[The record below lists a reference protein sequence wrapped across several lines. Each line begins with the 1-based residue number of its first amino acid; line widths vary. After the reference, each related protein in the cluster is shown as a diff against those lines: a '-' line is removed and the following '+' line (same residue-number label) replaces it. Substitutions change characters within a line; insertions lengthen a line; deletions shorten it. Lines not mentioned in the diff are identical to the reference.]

1 MTATTRT
8 PKNTR
13 TAVESPS
20 AAASRY
26 QQLRSHLAELKLHAA
41 AEALPA
47 VLDQASAEGLSLTT
61 ALERLLASYQTGVS
75 YMVYHLLALFV
86 VVLALGRWPA
96 SSLPVWSGWLFVAGI
111 LLFSGSLIGMAFT
124 GQRWLGAITP
134 IGGVAW
140 IVGWLLLAAAA
151 WRG

>member
-1 MTATTRT
+1 M
-8 PKNTR
+8 
-13 TAVESPS
+13 
-20 AAASRY
+20 
-26 QQLRSHLAELKLHAA
+26 
-41 AEALPA
+41 
-47 VLDQASAEGLSLTT
+47 
-61 ALERLLASYQTGVS
+61 ERLFFVVAALLGGAAVGAFGAQALRGRIDERLRASYQTGVS

>member
-1 MTATTRT
+1 MERFFFVVAALLGGA
-8 PKNTR
+8 
-13 TAVESPS
+13 AVGLG
-20 AAASRY
+20 AFGAHA
-26 QQLRSHLAELKLHAA
+26 LRGRI
-41 AEALPA
+41 
-47 VLDQASAEGLSLTT
+47 D
-61 ALERLLASYQTGVS
+61 ERLLASYQTGVS

-140 IVGWLLLAAAA
+140 IVGWLLLAVIA

>member
-1 MTATTRT
+1 MERLFFVVAALLGGA
-8 PKNTR
+8 
-13 TAVESPS
+13 AVGLG
-20 AAASRY
+20 AFGAHA
-26 QQLRSHLAELKLHAA
+26 LRGRI
-41 AEALPA
+41 
-47 VLDQASAEGLSLTT
+47 D
-61 ALERLLASYQTGVS
+61 ERLLANYQTGVS

-96 SSLPVWSGWLFVAGI
+96 SNLPVWSGWLFVAGI

-134 IGGVAW
+134 IGGAAW
-140 IVGWLLLAAAA
+140 IVGWLLLAATA